1 MAFKGTKD
9 FPEARSP
16 GGNDFHCG
24 MFLHLRTLAFLFLL
38 PLLFALTAC
47 GNINSGLIEAAQAG
61 DTAKVKKLLEQ
72 GADVNAK
79 DEYGG
84 TALMWAAGK
93 GHTEMVNA
101 LIDAGAD
108 VNAKMKGGWTALMFA
123 AEEGYTGI
131 VEILIGKGADVNV
144 KGTFTGLTA
153 LMLAAEEGH
162 TEIVDLLKQAG
173 AKE

>member
-1 MAFKGTKD
+1 MAFNVTKD
-9 FPEARSP
+9 FPEAHSIGR
-16 GGNDFHCG
+16 NDFHDRV
-24 MFLHLRTLAFLFLL
+24 FLPLRTLALLLLF
-38 PLLFALTAC
+38 PLLFAQVAC
-47 GNINSGLIEAAQAG
+47 GKSNPDLLEAAQAG
-61 DTAKVKKLLEQ
+61 NTAEVEQLLEQ

-84 TALMWAAGK
+84 TALMWAARK

-123 AEEGYTGI
+123 AGEGYTGI

-153 LMLAAEEGH
+153 LMIAAKEDHTGIVEILRKAGAEE
-162 TEIVDLLKQAG
+162 
-173 AKE
+173 